1 MKKVLVSQR
10 VDHYPDRNESRD
22 ALDQQLIRFLLA
34 CGLLPIPVPNV
45 LVTGELHKILDRSLF
60 HEWVSEIH
68 PHGIVL
74 SGGNDIGSCLNRD
87 MTERA
92 LLDYAISQHRPVL
105 GICRGMQFMG
115 HYSGME
121 LKQVENHVRTRHIL
135 VGEFGHEV
143 NSYHNIALMDCPQD
157 YDVTAMAEDGEI
169 EGIRHKNRNWEG
181 WMWHPEREIEFN
193 QKDIKR
199 VKELFK

>member
-10 VDHYPDRNESRD
+10 VDDYADRKERRD
-22 ALDQQLIRFLLA
+22 ALDQQLMRFLLA
-34 CGLLPIPVPNV
+34 CELMPIPVPNV
-45 LVTGELHKILDRSLF
+45 LESDEFQNGTDILSIQKWVTEM
-60 HEWVSEIH
+60 H
-68 PHGIVL
+68 PHAIVL
-74 SGGNDIGSCLNRD
+74 SGGNDIGSCNDRD
-87 MTERA
+87 MTERS
-92 LLDYAISQHRPVL
+92 LLDYAILHNKPVL

-135 VGEFGHEV
+135 VGEIRQEV
-143 NSYHNIALMDCPQD
+143 NSFHNMALMDCPQD
-157 YDVTAMAEDGEI
+157 YIVTAQSEDGEI

-193 QKDIKR
+193 QNDIRR

>member
-10 VDHYPDRNESRD
+10 VDDYADRKERRD

-34 CGLLPIPVPNV
+34 CDLMPIPVPNV
-45 LVTGELHKILDRSLF
+45 LGNDEYQNGTDILSIQKWVTEM
-60 HEWVSEIH
+60 H
-68 PHGIVL
+68 PHAIVL
-74 SGGNDIGSCLNRD
+74 SGGNDIGLCDDRD
-87 MTERA
+87 MTERS
-92 LLDYAISQHRPVL
+92 LLDYAILHHKPVF

-135 VGEFGHEV
+135 VGEIRQEV
-143 NSYHNIALMDCPQD
+143 NSFHNMALRDCPQD
-157 YDVTAMAEDGEI
+157 YIVTAQSEDGEI

-193 QKDIKR
+193 QNDIRR